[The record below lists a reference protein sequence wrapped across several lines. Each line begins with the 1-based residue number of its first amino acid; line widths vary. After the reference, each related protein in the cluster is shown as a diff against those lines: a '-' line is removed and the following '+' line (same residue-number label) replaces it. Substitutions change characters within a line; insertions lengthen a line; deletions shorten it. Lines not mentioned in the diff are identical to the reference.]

1 MIAFRP
7 SQPWHGLIPPDA
19 IIEGKSRHNRMYSL
33 STALFTFSSTA
44 CVIAA
49 SSAIDIHPE
58 SIPQAHSI
66 HRSLGLGYSHG
77 YNGTGYGNV
86 SDVDLCYLATDKLVS
101 SNTALLDATR
111 HLNEYSDNERDKV
124 YQCVDSVLA
133 KGSAASGTSCN
144 YDYWTTGNGQV
155 YRDYAEACADARID
169 GVKAGALYVWDYT
182 IDCQSNSSQEVQFS
196 VSRMNYPYCYVQKKL
211 EPSCE
216 QGLLDQDCENYVSEF
231 LLGVVER
238 GLPVTCVVRASNV
251 VPAKDQGVSTIAT
264 VGIVFTAIFVL
275 IIGVG
280 YVVSNR
286 NAGKISSADGFD
298 EGKGKAATV
307 AEKVS
312 EEESID
318 ADKL

>member
-1 MIAFRP
+1 
-7 SQPWHGLIPPDA
+7 
-19 IIEGKSRHNRMYSL
+19 MYSL
-33 STALFTFSSTA
+33 ATALFTFSSTA

-49 SSAIDIHPE
+49 SSANGIHPE
-58 SIPQAHSI
+58 SIPQARSVY
-66 HRSLGLGYSHG
+66 RSLGLGYSYD
-77 YNGTGYGNV
+77 YNATGYHNI
-86 SDVDLCYLATDKLVS
+86 SDVDLCYSTTDKMVS

-111 HLNEYSDNERDKV
+111 HLNEYSDNERDEV

-133 KGSAASGTSCN
+133 QGSAASGSSCN
-144 YDYWTTGNGQV
+144 YDYWTIGNGQV
-155 YRDYAEACADARID
+155 YRDYAAACEDARFD

-182 IDCQSNSSQEVQFS
+182 IDCQSTSSQDVQFS

-211 EPSCE
+211 EPSCD
-216 QGLLDQDCENYVSEF
+216 LDFLDQDCENYVSEF

-238 GLPVTCVVRASNV
+238 GLPITCAVRASNV
-251 VPAKDQGVSTIAT
+251 VPAKDQGVSTMAT

-280 YVVSNR
+280 YVVSSR
-286 NAGKISSADGFD
+286 HAGKISSADGND
-298 EGKGKAATV
+298 KGKGKATTV
-307 AEKVS
+307 VEKVS